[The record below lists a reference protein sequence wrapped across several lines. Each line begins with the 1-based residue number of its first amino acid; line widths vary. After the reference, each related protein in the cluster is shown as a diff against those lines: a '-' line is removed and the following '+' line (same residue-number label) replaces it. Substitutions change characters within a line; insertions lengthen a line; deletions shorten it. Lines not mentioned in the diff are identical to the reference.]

1 MLKDKK
7 IVVIGM
13 GKMGEILINNILING
28 LVSRENLVGSD
39 KSKQKRDLIK
49 EHYQINTFSSN
60 LTAATHK
67 DIIILAIEP
76 KVIRSVIEEIKNELS
91 PEQLIISVVASVST
105 KKIEEQ
111 IGKHIAV
118 IRAIP
123 TPNAKIGESITVLCQ
138 GRFVNEEGMEIVKI
152 IFKSL
157 GLVEI
162 LGNENLM
169 DSVSGLSVIPAYTY
183 TIIEALTD
191 GGVLAGLPRDLAKKI
206 VTQNILGACKM
217 LFQEKKH
224 PAELKDISTTPG
236 GLTIEGL
243 RMIER
248 GNIRSTLIESIIK
261 VEEKCKHLT

>member
-13 GKMGEILINNILING
+13 GKMGEILINNILIDG
-28 LVSRENLVGSD
+28 LVSKKNLIGSD

-49 EHYQINTFSSN
+49 EQYQINTFSSN
-60 LTAATHK
+60 PTAVTHK

-76 KVIRSVIEEIKNELS
+76 KVIRSVIEEIKDGLS
-91 PEQLIISVVASVST
+91 PEQLIISVVAGVST
-105 KKIEEQ
+105 KMIEEQ

-123 TPNAKIGESITVLCQ
+123 TPNAKIRESITVLCQ
-138 GRFVNEEGMEIVKI
+138 GRFVNEEGIEIAKI

-162 LGNENLM
+162 LGNEKLM

-248 GNIRSTLIESIIK
+248 GSIRSTLIESIIK